1 MKTKMKGFTLIELI
15 VVIAIIGILAM
26 ILVPA
31 LMGYIRDSRVAK
43 HNANAK
49 SVYSGAQLA
58 ITDIIKLGNTIQ
70 PNSIYICVSE
80 GDGECAVNNS
90 TCDIT
95 DYIGEN
101 FEGYFGFVSNN
112 DGTGALYALWSPTPL
127 TAADFSHQYTADEI
141 EAINENTKYLGCH
154 PHGTVSAPAAG
165 GGNNT

>member
-1 MKTKMKGFTLIELI
+1 MKTKVKGFTLIEII
-15 VVIAIIGILAM
+15 VVIAIIGILAA

-31 LMGYIRDSRVAK
+31 MLGYIRNSRVTQ
-43 HNANAK
+43 HNVNAK